1 MNNSGITLSESFV
14 RGETTSRFWGVFA
27 KGASVGSAFLI
38 LSSLTPYQYGVWF
51 LFLSFYEIFSQVITL
66 GGGVVK
72 NEMMRFIGENDYGR
86 AKRLFGEYHFTRLIL
101 SVVLWAA
108 LFFGAPLLAF
118 RYQPDFIFTIRIAS
132 FLLLLEF
139 FSTFIQALLNMQFRF
154 GASVRISAYSRAV
167 QFFVLLYF
175 YFFVYIGVKEV
186 LFSLIISLAAAII
199 FIMPAAIHEWRP
211 WRARIAAGEK
221 LFFKLMLGPGKW
233 DVSRSFV
240 SHITSRVQPFIIKL
254 FLNTEAVGLYGVAKS
269 IVELLLSFLAVDTL
283 SSLVPREIGERGKMR
298 AIFVFGSK
306 YLIVTSLVF
315 IVAGSVGALVLF
327 NLFFDNYL
335 PALPYFYLLVLIL
348 PAIAFGQII
357 DVFLFAWRKQRF
369 TFARSLVRSS
379 LWVGLLV
386 LLLPVAGLWGG
397 IAAEILVVVLSVI
410 WSYVYLIKLEPAF
423 RPKPRELFSISEDDR
438 EIRNT
443 VFRSFL
449 GMIKFGRH

>member
-1 MNNSGITLSESFV
+1 MTDRIFLSESFV
-14 RGETTSRFWGVFA
+14 RGEITSRFWGVLA
-27 KGASVGSAFLI
+27 KGASIGSTFLI
-38 LSSLTPYQYGVWF
+38 LFSLTPYQYGVWY

-72 NEMMRFIGENDYGR
+72 NEVMRFIGENDYGR
-86 AKRLFGEYHFTRLIL
+86 AKRLFCEYHLIRLIL
-101 SVVLWAA
+101 SVMIWAI
-108 LFFGAPLLAF
+108 LFFGSPLLAF
-118 RYQPDFIFTIRIAS
+118 RYQPDFILMIRIAS

-154 GASVRISAYSRAV
+154 GAAVRISAYSKAV
-167 QFFVLLYF
+167 QFSMLLYF
-175 YFFVYIGVKEV
+175 YFFAYIGVREV

-211 WRARIAAGEK
+211 WRARIAAGDK

-254 FLNTEAVGLYGVAKS
+254 FLNTEAVGLYGIAKS
-269 IVELLLSFLAVDTL
+269 IVELLSSFLAVDTL
-283 SSLVPREIGERGKMR
+283 SSLVPREIGERDKMR
-298 AIFVFGSK
+298 VIFVFGSK
-306 YLIVTSLVF
+306 YLIITSLVF
-315 IVAGSVGALVLF
+315 IAAGSVGTLVLL

-335 PALPYFYLLVLIL
+335 PALPFFYLLILIL

-357 DVFLFAWRKQRF
+357 DVFLFAWRKQKF
-369 TFARSLVRSS
+369 TFARSIVRSS

-386 LLLPVAGLWGG
+386 LLLPAAGLWGA
-397 IAAEILVVVLSVI
+397 IAAELLVVFLSVI

-423 RPKPRELFSISEDDR
+423 RPTAKEFFSFSADDR
-438 EIRNT
+438 EIRDVLFKN
-443 VFRSFL
+443 FSR
-449 GMIKFGRH
+449 MIKLWK